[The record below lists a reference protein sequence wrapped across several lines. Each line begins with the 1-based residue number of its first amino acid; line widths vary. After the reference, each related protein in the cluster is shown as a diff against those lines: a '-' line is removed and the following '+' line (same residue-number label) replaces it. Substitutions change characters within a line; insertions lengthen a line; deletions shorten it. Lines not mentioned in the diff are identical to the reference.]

1 MTTKEKVE
9 LLIKIT
15 RSFGNTRRRVLAV
28 GYDAAEIV
36 EHRMYLLMPR
46 PLDKMSG
53 DDEASKYPEY
63 YIWGDGTLE
72 EMVEVKI
79 TCNFDDDE
87 IRITSKSYQENM
99 NWDGKKWIE
108 EEDFVPYWF
117 EKNME
122 ELVKLADWTVSGKLR
137 KRMNGELPRSLE
149 EAEEVWDRYCQ
160 EREEWEAMDGKF

>member
-15 RSFGNTRRRVLAV
+15 RSFGSTRNSVLNV
-28 GYDAAEIV
+28 SYDASEVV

-53 DDEASKYPEY
+53 DKEASKYPEY

-79 TCNFDDDE
+79 TSTFDDDE
-87 IRITSKSYQENM
+87 IRIKSKSYQERM

-108 EEDFVPYWF
+108 EEDFIPYWF
-117 EKNME
+117 EKVIE
-122 ELVKLADWTVSGKLR
+122 ELVKLADWRVSGKLR
-137 KRMNGELPRSLE
+137 IWNELGTLPRSLE
-149 EAEEVWDRYCQ
+149 EAEEVWDRYRQ
-160 EREEWEAMDGKF
+160 EEVE